1 MINPLCAPSTV
12 TTWLRPGSAPGRAA
26 TAPASLPPDAWRGV
40 SQATS
45 IETAIDKATGTKA
58 VPGNKVE
65 LLVEGQYFEALW
77 PALEAAKTSILVE
90 ALKIDDSQYGTKT
103 ADILAAKAKSGV
115 HVQVLLDTFN
125 SRGGIGDAAVA
136 KMRAAGVTVHYV
148 DNTVG
153 RTLVEIQHRKLTLID
168 GETAFVGGQNLD
180 WAGHAAHDAT
190 MKVQG
195 PLLTGLHQLYQE
207 EWALADGP
215 AVAPVATPRPAPVGD
230 TVLRPLITDP
240 CNRAYKAAILAAID
254 AAQQHI
260 YLDQVFFSDKD
271 VIAALGRAAKRGVN
285 VQLVLPQKSYSEE
298 INAVNRVDL
307 AGMLKMGI
315 TVRLN
320 PKETHMKA
328 VTIDGKWAVQG
339 STNLD
344 DRALNDNYE
353 LSLAI
358 SNPETV
364 RTIDERIM
372 LPTIRQSPVARP
384 NSLSPANQTVLG
396 ALKDRVWSA
405 FRRFI

>member
-1 MINPLCAPSTV
+1 VINPLCAPGTV
-12 TTWLRPGSAPGRAA
+12 TNWIRPGSGPGRAA
-26 TAPASLPPDAWRGV
+26 TAPATLPPDAWKGV
-40 SQATS
+40 SQAGN
-45 IETAIDKATGTKA
+45 IEAAIDKATGTKA

-65 LLVEGQYFEALW
+65 LLVEGQYFDSLW
-77 PALEAAKTSILVE
+77 PALQAAKSSILVE
-90 ALKIDDSQYGTKT
+90 SLKIDDGPYGTKT
-103 ADILAAKAKSGV
+103 ADILAEKAKNGV

-125 SRGGIGDAAVA
+125 SKGGIGQDAIA
-136 KMRAAGVTVHYV
+136 KMKAAGVTVHMV
-148 DNTVG
+148 DNTIG

-180 WAGHAAHDAT
+180 WAGHNAHDAT

-207 EWALADGP
+207 QWELADGP
-215 AVAPVATPRPAPVGD
+215 KVAAVPTPRPAPVGN

-240 CNRAYKAAILAAID
+240 CNRSFKQAILAAID
-254 AAQQHI
+254 TAQQHI
-260 YLDQVFFSDKD
+260 YLDQVFFSDKE
-271 VIAALGRAAKRGVN
+271 IINALGKAAQRGVN
-285 VQLVLPQKSYSEE
+285 VQLVIPQRSYSDQ

-315 TVRLN
+315 NVRLN
-320 PKETHMKA
+320 PKESHMKA

-364 RTIDERIM
+364 QEIDSRIM
-372 LPTIRQSPVARP
+372 VPTIRNSPIARP
-384 NSLSPANQTVLG
+384 ASLAVPNQTLWGSV
-396 ALKDRVWSA
+396 KDHVWSA
-405 FRRFI
+405 VRRFI